1 MKRYSNLERL
11 LHDSETIAID
21 CSSKV
26 VIFSDLH
33 LGDGG
38 HNDEFLHNASL
49 FETVLRQR
57 YLADGFSLV
66 LNGDVEELF
75 KFDLAAIALAWDGL
89 YDLLLEFRRNGFMRK
104 IYGNH
109 DHSLLDH
116 EHYRLAELLTE
127 SLALKYEGQML
138 LLFHGHQAS
147 PYLNEP
153 GSVFSRSLF
162 YLLRYLA
169 RPFGLRNYSVSYS
182 SRKRFAIERSA
193 YEFSNH
199 FRIIS
204 IIGHTHRPLFESM
217 SKLDYLNYRFED
229 LCRSY
234 APADD
239 GRRQAIEAE
248 IGEIR
253 AELESCYRSGFRK
266 SLRSGRYDTIA
277 IPSIFNSGCCIG
289 KRGITAIEIEDAMI
303 RLVYWTRDVHKTSHP
318 GERSHPAQELG
329 NSGIYRIVLNEDHL
343 DYIFSRIRLLA

>member
-1 MKRYSNLERL
+1 MKRSTNLERL

-38 HNDEFLHNASL
+38 RNDEFLHNAAL
-49 FETVLRQR
+49 FETVLRER
-57 YLADGFSLV
+57 YLSCGFSLV
-66 LNGDVEELF
+66 LNGDIEELF
-75 KFDLAAIALAWDGL
+75 KFDLDTIAAAWDGL
-89 YDLLLEFRRNGFMRK
+89 YDLLLSFRRNGFFRK

-109 DHSLLDH
+109 DQALLDH
-116 EHYRLAELLTE
+116 EHYRLAQVLTE
-127 SLALKYEGQML
+127 SLALKYEGQTL

-147 PYLNEP
+147 PFLDEP
-153 GSVFSRSLF
+153 CSVFSRTLF
-162 YLLRYLA
+162 YILRYLA

-182 SRKRFAIERSA
+182 SRKRFAIERSV
-193 YEFSNH
+193 YEFSNR

-217 SKLDYLNYRFED
+217 SKLDYLNYRLED

-234 APADD
+234 APADAA
-239 GRRQAIEAE
+239 RRRAIESE
-248 IGEIR
+248 IGEVR
-253 AELESCYRSGFRK
+253 EELESCYRNGFGK

-289 KRGITAIEIEDAMI
+289 KRGITAIELEEGMI
-303 RLVYWTRDVHKTSHP
+303 RLVYWTRDGHRSRST
-318 GERSHPAQELG
+318 GERLNPPEELG
-329 NSGIYRIVLNEDHL
+329 QSGIYRVVLNEDHL
-343 DYIFSRIRLLA
+343 DYVFSRIRLLA